1 MRGRAFF
8 ASLCVLCAFA
18 LGVSAFAREAPKPI
32 PDVAAAELPKEVH
45 DTLALIKTG
54 GPFRYRRDGSVFGN
68 FEKRLPARSRGYY
81 REYTVPTPGAPERG
95 AGAPR
100 LRGDATAEA
109 RGVPAE
115 QSGALSPAPGSHL
128 RPPGAGTAPPSAG
141 ARGRGAR
148 RIVAGAGADDDV
160 RTSDEY
166 YYTDDHYATFRR
178 IRE

>member
-1 MRGRAFF
+1 MRARRKLFSAF
-8 ASLCVLCAFA
+8 LCVLCAAA
-18 LGVSAFAREAPKPI
+18 LSLGAFAREPATPL
-32 PDVAAAELPKEVH
+32 PDVAAAELPKEAR

-81 REYTVPTPGAPERG
+81 REYTVP
-95 AGAPR
+95 
-100 LRGDATAEA
+100 
-109 RGVPAE
+109 
-115 QSGALSPAPGSHL
+115 
-128 RPPGAGTAPPSAG
+128 SAG

-148 RIVAGAGADDDV
+148 RIVAGAGAGGDV
-160 RTSDEY
+160 RTSGEY